1 MSDSA
6 FKELRDDYLLF
17 AQEQAALARAQALAE
32 AEAIA
37 RNIGAQYSGNIAKII
52 ADAIAAL
59 TSAPGELK

>member
-17 AQEQAALARAQALAE
+17 AQEQVVLARKQALAE

-37 RNIGAQYSGNIAKII
+37 RGMAGQVGRWI

-59 TSAPGELK
+59 ASAPGELK